1 MKMFEALSISHP
13 DNNESGSNQTPIMAT
28 FPTSKVAEYSFLE
41 WEDFRNRI
49 TRAHSYEADLNNH
62 QDMKELDTCVAQ
74 ISTDKFLNEFAPPK
88 LNPEEEKIK
97 IENICRD
104 TEVAD
109 WLLAAKDSK
118 YERYLPLI
126 YLVEPGWRGTGLV
139 PHNVSCLG
147 QDSGRKVTS
156 DIVAY
161 SSEDNGRT
169 LDDETTTTYSSTLP
183 PTPTVAPTSMDT
195 SISSQAVSTT
205 STSSDV
211 FVPSAI
217 PDDHASM
224 SPPSTNSSSSSS
236 KELGDDKGHMDYHYA
251 ELFIEDKT
259 ENEFAALHNDEDR
272 GEHAGEI
279 LRCQRRCHLF
289 SIMTVHSTA
298 RFLRWDRSGVIAS
311 MPVNFGTES
320 GLRTY
325 ITFLYRFARMTT
337 RERGHDTTVLEP
349 AAADLQ
355 RLEDFKTD
363 KLESLVA
370 THEEFFNEAFE
381 NKVGEAQWP
390 MRVIEVEPFAP
401 KSTRLVN
408 KKIRLLIR
416 VPRVSSRSPFGR
428 ATKGFVALDL
438 DELRL
443 KFLKDSWRY
452 VGGNYNPELEV
463 YEKLYKA
470 GVKNIATIEG
480 GGDVTYPSPVDAL
493 RSKPQAQN
501 TSSHVHLGDDKVSRL
516 LQCHNRILIRQLGTP
531 LERYHSSHNLCYY
544 LLLILKGHES
554 AWLAGVLHR
563 DISPNNMLIDEEP
576 EEGGSEAFLLDW
588 DLCRYTHQLS
598 TARPQKTRSGTWAFI
613 SALLLLYSP
622 KQHELADDL
631 ESFLHVLHWF
641 CLRFHTHDRSHKPS
655 EIADILSNV
664 YFKTY
669 QEQGYDVGGW
679 LKFTYM
685 KYGTRCFK
693 LVKEEVAPGLEQ
705 IVAQLSKLFQAH
717 YATVDIRALERAR
730 EELLYPKGTLPTLQ
744 RPDPRPS
751 TRKTKKQRRN
761 RLTELQPIMSR
772 PPAHANASP
781 AVTPKELPPNVLVTH
796 TPMINIFQLALSDA
810 SNWIM
815 PTPSRLPQ
823 PEVEPDDDSMII
835 LPTDKIP
842 DQFIPEEYP
851 AIITEPNEDSRESQS
866 LPTGGNDA
874 RPLQTL
880 IAPNFQGAKGFVL
893 WELFSEQE
901 DNHRAMLLIVTVS
914 PLLATVLEESEV
926 LCDHRFFLIFIRSFK
941 FTVLIL

>member
-1 MKMFEALSISHP
+1 MFDTLSNSHP
-13 DNNESGSNQTPIMAT
+13 DNNESGSNQAPMAT
-28 FPTSKVAEYSFLE
+28 FSTSKVAEYSFLE

-49 TRAHSYEADLNNH
+49 TRAHSCEADLNNH

-126 YLVEPGWRGTGLV
+126 YLVEPAWRGTGLV

-147 QDSGRKVTS
+147 QDSGRKVTP

-161 SSEDNGRT
+161 NSEDNRRT
-169 LDDETTTTYSSTLP
+169 LDDETMTTYSSTSQP
-183 PTPTVAPTSMDT
+183 ASTVAPTSMDT
-195 SISSQAVSTT
+195 SPTLSLAPST
-205 STSSDV
+205 
-211 FVPSAI
+211 
-217 PDDHASM
+217 ASM
-224 SPPSTNSSSSSS
+224 SPSHVVTASATLDDAPISLPSTNSSTSTMPPQ
-236 KELGDDKGHMDYHYA
+236 ELEFCEVRMNYHHA
-251 ELFIEDKT
+251 ELFIEDNT
-259 ENEFAALHNDEDR
+259 ENEFAALHNNEDQGPI

-279 LRCQRRCHLF
+279 LRCQHRCHLF
-289 SIMTVHSTA
+289 SIVTVHNTT

-320 GLRTY
+320 GLIIF

-349 AAADLQ
+349 TVADLQ
-355 RLEDFKTD
+355 LLEDFKTD

-381 NKVGEAQWP
+381 DQVGEAQWP
-390 MRVIEVEPFAP
+390 MRVIEVESFAP
-401 KSTRLVN
+401 KSTRPIN

-416 VPRVSSRSPFGR
+416 APRVSSRSPFGR

-438 DELRL
+438 EELRL

-470 GVKNIATIEG
+470 GVKNIATVEG
-480 GGDVTYPSPVDAL
+480 GGDVMDPPSDAPDA
-493 RSKPQAQN
+493 SSGHSEPQAQ
-501 TSSHVHLGDDKVSRL
+501 TISSHAYLGDDKLSRL
-516 LQCHNRILIRQLGTP
+516 PQSHYRILVRQLGTP

-563 DISPNNMLIDEEP
+563 DISPNNILIDEEP

-588 DLCRYTHQLS
+588 DL
-598 TARPQKTRSGTWAFI
+598 F
-613 SALLLLYSP
+613 
-622 KQHELADDL
+622 
-631 ESFLHVLHWF
+631 
-641 CLRFHTHDRSHKPS
+641 
-655 EIADILSNV
+655 
-664 YFKTY
+664 
-669 QEQGYDVGGW
+669 
-679 LKFTYM
+679 
-685 KYGTRCFK
+685 
-693 LVKEEVAPGLEQ
+693 KEEVAPGLEQ

-761 RLTELQPIMSR
+761 RLTELPPIMSR
-772 PPAHANASP
+772 PPAHTNASP
-781 AVTPKELPPNVLVTH
+781 AVTPKELPPNALVTH
-796 TPMINIFQLALSDA
+796 TPMINIFQLAFSDA

-823 PEVEPDDDSMII
+823 PEVEPDDDSMTI

-866 LPTGGNDA
+866 LPTGGKRCSSVANLDSSELP
-874 RPLQTL
+874 RSKRIRTM
-880 IAPNFQGAKGFVL
+880 GAI
-893 WELFSEQE
+893 Q
-901 DNHRAMLLIVTVS
+901 
-914 PLLATVLEESEV
+914 
-926 LCDHRFFLIFIRSFK
+926 
-941 FTVLIL
+941 